1 MHFEPLEFGK
11 RLSLLRKSHG
21 LTQEQLAE
29 KLNISW
35 DHLSK
40 IERGKRTPS
49 LDVIIA
55 IACYFCVSTD
65 YLLLGTGSEQGDNRR
80 KLMDVISQLTEIAN
94 HLQN

>member
-40 IERGKRTPS
+40 IERGKRHAS
-49 LDVIIA
+49 LELIVTISQQ
-55 IACYFCVSTD
+55 FSVSTD
-65 YLLLGTGSEQGDNRR
+65 YLLLGRKKEQLSGRQ
-80 KLMDVISQLTEIAN
+80 KLLDVITQLTELADEFSD
-94 HLQN
+94 